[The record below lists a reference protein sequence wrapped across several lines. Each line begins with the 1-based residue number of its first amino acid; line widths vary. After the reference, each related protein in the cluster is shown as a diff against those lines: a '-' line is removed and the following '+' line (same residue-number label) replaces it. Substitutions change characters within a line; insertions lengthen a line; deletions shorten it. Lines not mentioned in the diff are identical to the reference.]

1 MAGQLQ
7 EHIIEGRA
15 SQSDVVDLN
24 TCVTKNPYDFGQ
36 ALHPTLRRNR
46 DPAQMIVDGMLVA
59 AEQGSRQFELITTVD
74 DDLDPLTT
82 DLRFQFIRRSA
93 RDDPAVIDHGNAVG
107 QFVCFFQVLGGE
119 EQRRSGSHPFPNRF
133 PHADAAARIEP
144 GRRFVEHEQPW
155 PPGQGAGE
163 VEPATH
169 TARVGLGG
177 PIGRVGQLELLEQF
191 GRARNRI
198 SL

>member
-36 ALHPTLRRNR
+36 ALHPALRRDR
-46 DPAQMIVDGMLVA
+46 DPAQVVVDGMLVA
-59 AEQGSRQFELITTVD
+59 AEQRSRQFELITTVD
-74 DDLDPLTT
+74 DDLDPLTA
-82 DLRFQFIRRSA
+82 DLRFEFVGRSA

-119 EQRRSGSHPFPNRF
+119 EQRRSRSHPFPNRF
-133 PHADAAARIEP
+133 PHADPAARIET
-144 GRRFVEHEQPW
+144 GGRFVEHEQPR

-169 TARVGLGG
+169 AARIGLGG
-177 PIGRVGQLELLEQF
+177 AIGRVGQFELFEQF

-198 SL
+198 GL